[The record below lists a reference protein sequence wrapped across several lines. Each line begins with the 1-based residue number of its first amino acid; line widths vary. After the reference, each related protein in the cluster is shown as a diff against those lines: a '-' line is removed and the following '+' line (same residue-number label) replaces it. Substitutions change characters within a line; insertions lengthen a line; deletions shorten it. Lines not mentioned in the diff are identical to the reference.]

1 MLLISTRHY
10 STMLSLWIRQYQLL
24 LVMITPLPYSRP
36 LKIHLRK
43 NVAHQG
49 IVTPNYHTRLNIMLA
64 ALVMILLLVIQIA
77 IILLQ
82 EVLGKPMLI
91 KFILKQSQ
99 TFTILEFFQIGNIV
113 AVALIISDR
122 G

>member
-49 IVTPNYHTRLNIMLA
+49 IVTPNFHTRLNTTIA
-64 ALVMILLLVIQIA
+64 TLVMILLLVIQIA